1 MPIDPVVLL
10 IEDLCST
17 EAALE
22 KAAQLYARE
31 RRRTDGELVS
41 LLLDRVK
48 RIFSELHETV
58 PTSAIGAAELVRMA
72 AKRLPFS
79 YSRYATHL
87 HGIADRLAMGRRQHT
102 DLVWLRALQAALIDG
117 VCGESGDSIV
127 PWLSLAVLGASRPI
141 IVFRAVHPQTG
152 NPPWK
157 NVLPYLD
164 SAYEAAPPPPPN

>member
-17 EAALE
+17 EAALDT
-22 KAAQLYARE
+22 AAQLYARE

-41 LLLDRVK
+41 LLLGRVK

-58 PTSAIGAAELVRMA
+58 PTSAIGAAELVRLA

-87 HGIADRLAMGRRQHT
+87 HGIADRLAMGRREHT

-117 VCGESGDSIV
+117 VCGESGDAV
-127 PWLSLAVLGASRPI
+127 APWLTLAVIGASRPI
-141 IVFRAVHPQTG
+141 IVFRAVQPVTG

-157 NVLPYLD
+157 NVLPYMDGTHDVASL
-164 SAYEAAPPPPPN
+164 PPPV